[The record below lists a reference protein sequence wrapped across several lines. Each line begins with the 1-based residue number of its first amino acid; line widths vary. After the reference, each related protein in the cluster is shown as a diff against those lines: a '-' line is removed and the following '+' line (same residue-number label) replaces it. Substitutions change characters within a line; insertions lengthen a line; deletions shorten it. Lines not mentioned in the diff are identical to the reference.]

1 MGQAFDQTKSDL
13 FATRF
18 VLGIFD
24 AGLLPGSVFV
34 CSLYYPA
41 VHLQWRLAMIMIAN
55 ISSNTTAN
63 ILAYAIAHLSN
74 TSSNK
79 WHGWRWYVPFRNLAA
94 SMLIISRIFLVEG
107 CLTFGIS
114 VVCCY
119 SSIARPETAK
129 FLTHEEKTIV
139 ARDVESRET
148 TIGVAT
154 EFKIFFSNI
163 LNYIWA
169 AALVF
174 TASTTYSVALF
185 APSFVEAFHP
195 KYTVPQVQGQVVPI
209 FVVSAAGCAIT
220 AFLADRYQHR
230 ISFALGGYLF
240 TTIGFAI
247 LRQSKLPAPSISMLG
262 LYFVSMGTYV
272 SMPMVWSL
280 TLANLP
286 SPFQKAIGVGFVI
299 GIGNIGAFTSAWFFR
314 STEAP
319 RYHSGMTNSLIFSV
333 LAFALVTFATIYIV
347 VANKRS
353 DKLAASAPIGG
364 VDEDGQNVKSSGH
377 VRRFHL

>member
-18 VLGIFD
+18 ILGIFD

-41 VHLQWRLAMIMIAN
+41 VHLQWRMAMIMIAN

-63 ILAYAIAHLSN
+63 IMAYAIAHLSN

-79 WHGWRWYVPFRNLAA
+79 WHGWRWYVPSRNLAA
-94 SMLIISRIFLVEG
+94 SMLTISRIFLVEG

-154 EFKIFFSNI
+154 EFRIFFSNI

-220 AFLADRYQHR
+220 AFLADCYHHR

-247 LRQSKLPAPSISMLG
+247 LRQLKLPAPSISMLG

-299 GIGNIGAFTSAWFFR
+299 GIGNVGAFTSAWFFR
-314 STEAP
+314 SAEAP

-333 LAFALVTFATIYIV
+333 LAFALVTFAAIHIV

-353 DKLAASAPIGG
+353 DKLAASAPFGG

>member
-1 MGQAFDQTKSDL
+1 VGQAFDQTKSDL

-41 VHLQWRLAMIMIAN
+41 VHLQWRMAMIMIAN

-74 TSSNK
+74 SSSNK

-148 TIGVAT
+148 TIGVAA

-169 AALVF
+169 ATLVF

-209 FVVSAAGCAIT
+209 FVVSATGCAIT

-240 TTIGFAI
+240 TTIGFTI

-299 GIGNIGAFTSAWFFR
+299 GIGNVGAFTSAWFFR
-314 STEAP
+314 SAEAP
-319 RYHSGMTNSLIFSV
+319 RYYSGMTNSLIFSV
-333 LAFALVTFATIYIV
+333 LAFALVTFAAIYIV

-353 DKLAASAPIGG
+353 DKLAASAPIGS

>member
-1 MGQAFDQTKSDL
+1 VGQAFDQTKSDL

-41 VHLQWRLAMIMIAN
+41 VHLQWRMAMIMVAN

-63 ILAYAIAHLSN
+63 ILAYAIAHLST

-129 FLTHEEKTIV
+129 FLTQEEKTIV

-148 TIGVAT
+148 TIGVAA

-169 AALVF
+169 ASLVF

-299 GIGNIGAFTSAWFFR
+299 GIGNVGAFTSAWFFR
-314 STEAP
+314 SAEAP

-333 LAFALVTFATIYIV
+333 LAFALVTLAAIYIV

-364 VDEDGQNVKSSGH
+364 VDEDGQNVNSSGH

>member
-41 VHLQWRLAMIMIAN
+41 VHLQWRMAMIMIAN

-74 TSSNK
+74 MSSNK
-79 WHGWRWYVPFRNLAA
+79 WHGWRWHVPFRNLAA

-169 AALVF
+169 ASLVF

-230 ISFALGGYLF
+230 IGFALGGYLF

-299 GIGNIGAFTSAWFFR
+299 GIGNVGAFTSAWFFR
-314 STEAP
+314 SAEAP

-333 LAFALVTFATIYIV
+333 LAFALVTLAAIYIV

>member
-1 MGQAFDQTKSDL
+1 VGQAFDQTKSDL

-34 CSLYYPA
+34 SSLYYPA
-41 VHLQWRLAMIMIAN
+41 VYLQSRMAMIMIAN

-79 WHGWRWYVPFRNLAA
+79 WHGWRWYVPFRSLAA

-299 GIGNIGAFTSAWFFR
+299 GIGNVGAFTSAWFFR
-314 STEAP
+314 SAEAP

-333 LAFALVTFATIYIV
+333 LAFALVTFAAIYII

-353 DKLAASAPIGG
+353 DKLVASAPIGG

>member
-1 MGQAFDQTKSDL
+1 VGQAFDQTKSDL

-41 VHLQWRLAMIMIAN
+41 VHLQWRMAMIMVAN

-63 ILAYAIAHLSN
+63 ILAYAIAHLST

-129 FLTHEEKTIV
+129 FLTQEEKTIV

-148 TIGVAT
+148 TIGVAA

-169 AALVF
+169 ASLVF

-240 TTIGFAI
+240 TTIGFTI

-286 SPFQKAIGVGFVI
+286 SLFQKAIGVGFVI
-299 GIGNIGAFTSAWFFR
+299 GIGHVGAFTSAWFFR
-314 STEAP
+314 SAEAP

-333 LAFALVTFATIYIV
+333 LAFALVTFAAIYIV
-347 VANKRS
+347 VANKKS